1 MYHMLL
7 WLLWQLYSLFRLDKP
22 ELFSYVITYK
32 QSELVSALLD
42 VRLKRILHFTKEK
55 MAYSFL
61 LSVSHYFFS
70 YLPVSATCLYQN
82 ICNLQRD
89 TAENKF

>member
-61 LSVSHYFFS
+61 LSVSHYFFLIFACLS
-70 YLPVSATCLYQN
+70 YMLVPKH
-82 ICNLQRD
+82 LQF
-89 TAENKF
+89 TKGHY